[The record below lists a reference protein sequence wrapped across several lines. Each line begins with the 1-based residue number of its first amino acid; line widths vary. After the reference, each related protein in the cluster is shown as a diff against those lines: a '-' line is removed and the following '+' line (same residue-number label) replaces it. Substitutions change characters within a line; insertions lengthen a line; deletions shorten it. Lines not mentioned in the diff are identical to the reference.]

1 MLLKLSFRRVTKP
14 WIPVLNLQIWIQHR
28 TQLKIWCWGSV
39 TLKML
44 LHPEASASTRW
55 MECLW
60 QTTRSSTH
68 VSLNFS
74 LFCRGEQSW
83 EHLFVLSSDIGS
95 TDRDFRNMTRITS
108 SFCKQNQ
115 KQKSTV
121 WLLFE
126 SKKPLFP
133 AKWLFSLLSLTGS
146 LNERHIKD
154 GDLIYAIFTPKE
166 NLKTAPKEPP
176 RNDAETYGAD
186 MVRCHVML
194 KASSCKAQRPLDNEV
209 DPAGRT
215 WYKSN
220 RCL

>member
-14 WIPVLNLQIWIQHR
+14 WIPVLNVQIWIQHR

-39 TLKML
+39 TLKMS

-95 TDRDFRNMTRITS
+95 TDVTRITS

-115 KQKSTV
+115 KQKSTL

-126 SKKPLFP
+126 FKKHLFLT
-133 AKWLFSLLSLTGS
+133 KWLFSLCSLTGS

-166 NLKTAPKEPP
+166 NLKTAPQAPP
-176 RNDAETYGAD
+176 RNDTETDGTD

-194 KASSCKAQRPLDNEV
+194 KVSSCTAQRPLDNEV

-215 WYKSN
+215 WHKPKSGF